1 MTGYLKLDDE
11 MISRIEKETIIDYER
26 KGNFIPIENIKP
38 MLEDLLIII
47 DELREKNEEEYAPD
61 YDEIGKDIRMGTY
74 EYELGGK
81 LNE

>member
-11 MISRIEKETIIDYER
+11 MINKIEKETITDYER

-47 DELREKNEEEYAPD
+47 DELKERNEEEKEKYEPD
-61 YDEIGKDIRMGTY
+61 YDEIGKDIRMGIY
-74 EYELGGK
+74 D
-81 LNE
+81 

>member
-61 YDEIGKDIRMGTY
+61 YDEIGKDIRLGIY
-74 EYELGGK
+74 E
-81 LNE
+81 